1 MIYLLVQDMVLRQQQ
16 NPQEQLMY
24 TVEVFSDGSRSPE
37 VVKKDILA
45 DTGMVPSVYEHGT
58 H

>member
-1 MIYLLVQDMVLRQQQ
+1 MGLVEQQ
-16 NPQEQLMY
+16 NPQEQPMY

-45 DTGMVPSVYEHGT
+45 GPGMVPLLPWLY
-58 H
+58 